1 MNETNTPD
9 LDLILY
15 KYKQEFTKLI
25 QEIEELISDL
35 KHYIIGRRNFRTL
48 SEYYMDKLILNPIII
63 NNYYKKSKITCN
75 FTADSKTTVSVKLDK
90 MYFYYNFRS
99 THLVFKI
106 LKKKRFFTQNE
117 YYLNYNLEW
126 FINRYISIDTKNL
139 NLNDLINLK
148 EILIN
153 ILTTIKDNK
162 IMENIEEQLVSALKK
177 LIPNL
182 CI

>member
-1 MNETNTPD
+1 MNETTNPD

-48 SEYYMDKLILNPIII
+48 SEYYMNKLILNPIII
-63 NNYYKKSKITCN
+63 NNNYNKSKIKCN
-75 FTADSKTTVSVKLDK
+75 FIADSETTISVKLKK

-99 THLVFKI
+99 MHLIFKI
-106 LKKKRFFTQNE
+106 LKKKRFFIQNE
-117 YYLNYNLEW
+117 YYINYNLEW

-162 IMENIEEQLVSALKK
+162 IMENIEEQLASVLKK
-177 LIPNL
+177 LTSNS
-182 CI
+182 CT

>member
-1 MNETNTPD
+1 MNETTNPD

-25 QEIEELISDL
+25 KEIEELISDL

-48 SEYYMDKLILNPIII
+48 SEYYRDKLILNPIII
-63 NNYYKKSKITCN
+63 NNNYNKSKIKCN
-75 FTADSKTTVSVKLDK
+75 FTADSKTTISVKLDR
-90 MYFYYNFRS
+90 MYFYYNFNS
-99 THLVFKI
+99 THLIFKI

-117 YYLNYNLEW
+117 YYINYNLKW
-126 FINRYISIDTKNL
+126 FINRYIFIDTKNL

-177 LIPNL
+177 LTHDL
-182 CI
+182 CT

>member
-1 MNETNTPD
+1 MNETTNPD

-35 KHYIIGRRNFRTL
+35 KSYIIGRRNFRTL
-48 SEYYMDKLILNPIII
+48 SEYYMNKFILNPIII
-63 NNYYKKSKITCN
+63 NNNYNKSKIKCN
-75 FTADSKTTVSVKLDK
+75 FTADSETTITVKLKK

-99 THLVFKI
+99 THLIFKI

-117 YYLNYNLEW
+117 YYINFNLEW

-177 LIPNL
+177 VTPDL